1 MEIYIT
7 LLFYFFM
14 KTKCKL
20 LVGEIEI
27 YLPTM
32 KRAPKFSYFLKKK
45 YPEQG
50 GHFVTKGF

>member
-1 MEIYIT
+1 MEIYVT

-32 KRAPKFSYFLKKK
+32 RRASKFHYFSKK
-45 YPEQG
+45 YPEQV